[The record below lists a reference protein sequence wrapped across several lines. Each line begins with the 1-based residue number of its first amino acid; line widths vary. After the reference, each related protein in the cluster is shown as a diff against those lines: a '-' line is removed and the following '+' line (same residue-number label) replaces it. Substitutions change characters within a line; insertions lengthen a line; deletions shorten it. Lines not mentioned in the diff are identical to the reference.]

1 MSKKISEE
9 GMTMMYSINKEED
22 PSENNTSEIS
32 KGVFGRSWKGLKN
45 IFSKD
50 GRREETEQDVFTYDD
65 NEELINQIAK
75 ESDVKD
81 IKKNIGSDD
90 VFDDICTSKFHE
102 FKSAIIQLK
111 QLTEEDYIYMIKK
124 IIEYNMDD
132 KEEKIFFIIRKNER
146 ILEYNKAIVLN
157 IIPLSILKKM
167 IEYFKFPQLVYK
179 ENSDFI
185 YDNKKALFFLNN
197 GLLKQGSSVDLDF
210 VKINELKIIAENYGN
225 DYILPFVMKKF
236 EQTKFLTFQQIKELV
251 SIGLDVNVT
260 DYEESSLLWS
270 VKDVHDLKYLL
281 SLGLN
286 INHRNNKGENFLF
299 DYIREIEIFDQD
311 DIDLIE
317 VCMENNLNINN
328 INSLAENIL
337 FVSAKKTDKKCFQYL
352 FNLQRIN
359 YQQRNL
365 MGENILFYIEDQK
378 TIRVLTENYGMD
390 LHIINNNGENLL
402 FNRSLDSVAVMIELG
417 VRRDL
422 ANYNGQTY
430 LEKKK

>member
-236 EQTKFLTFQQIKELV
+236 EQTKFLTFQQIKELI

-311 DIDLIE
+311 DIELIE

-365 MGENILFYIEDQK
+365 MGENILFHIEDQK

-422 ANYNGQTY
+422 VNYNGQTY